1 MTPPEADF
9 SIGGAATLAGMI
21 ALYAYTIFNQVKG
34 VITAPDHP
42 LYYSSFVN
50 LSRTDVLWI
59 VFLAKECFIIT
70 VPLIYAL
77 VYGIVAVL
85 GLVLSPVIA
94 GYYYGMVKGKPLAE
108 KSFKALQGTIKTA
121 INAQVL
127 VVGALFLNLSTA
139 FRMVLM
145 ADQLVRRKVIPRD
158 DEWIELEVQPQLTQD
173 CRKK

>member
-21 ALYAYTIFNQVKG
+21 VLYAYTIFNQVKG
-34 VITAPDHP
+34 VVGAPDKP

-50 LSRTDVLWI
+50 LSTTDVLWI
-59 VFLAKECFIIT
+59 VFLAKECFVVT
-70 VPLIYAL
+70 VPLIYVL

-85 GLVLSPVIA
+85 GLVLSPLLA
-94 GYYYGMVKGKPLAE
+94 GYYFGMVKGNPLAE
-108 KSFKALQGTIKTA
+108 KNFKALQGTIKTV
-121 INAQVL
+121 INAQAL

-145 ADQLVRRKVIPRD
+145 ADQLVRRKV
-158 DEWIELEVQPQLTQD
+158 LLYY
-173 CRKK
+173 

>member
-21 ALYAYTIFNQVKG
+21 VLYAYTIFNQVKG
-34 VITAPDHP
+34 VVGAPDKP

-50 LSRTDVLWI
+50 LSTTDVLWI
-59 VFLAKECFIIT
+59 VFLAKECFLVT
-70 VPLIYAL
+70 VPLIYVL

-85 GLVLSPVIA
+85 GLVLSPLLA
-94 GYYYGMVKGKPLAE
+94 GYYFGMVKGNPLAE
-108 KSFKALQGTIKTA
+108 KNFKALQGTIKTV
-121 INAQVL
+121 INAQAL

-145 ADQLVRRKVIPRD
+145 ADQLVRRKV
-158 DEWIELEVQPQLTQD
+158 LLYY
-173 CRKK
+173 